1 MNPLSMSAW
10 RNALPRRASRL
21 RRAFRFRH
29 AFRLGR
35 ALRASGILFALLMA
49 LFLMPPNAEGQF
61 NRSADLS
68 RRIEQARTLERLRQY
83 DRAVVLF
90 ERILQEAP
98 DNTSAL
104 NGVLRMYFRLEAF
117 GKAIPLLET
126 QIQRSPDN
134 IRFRSRLAE
143 ALFGS
148 GRDSEAEEQIQNLL
162 KLFPQN
168 KSAVHQIA
176 FLHMD
181 RLAYDR
187 AIQTYLSGRERL
199 GEPDAFAFNLASLYT
214 SEFDIPGAVSEYV
227 RWLISKPN
235 QQGVVSDRI
244 DQLAV
249 LGSPEQV
256 EEALRKAVSEHRGS
270 KDARNLLGSFYLRY
284 DKPAEALAEYREAD
298 RLDGSS
304 GAYLARFAEWALRE
318 GHTQDAI
325 ETYEELARQSASD
338 TMRAEASTGLARA
351 FEEAGRLDQAVGAYR
366 EVIARYP
373 ETRYR
378 EEAMVRLAGL
388 YLAHFQDGRQALDT
402 YRSLLAHV
410 PATDFREQAMF
421 GIAESYVV
429 LGSLEDALAQY
440 NRIQEPGSGFPEA
453 ETQARAKFHLGEL
466 ALFQGR
472 LDEALERFHE
482 TADRHP
488 DSPYANDALEWTI
501 LIGEGRQGGDPAFA
515 EYIQS
520 VLLRRQFKDLEALEA
535 CKRFVEENTES
546 LIVDTVILDIGM
558 ILDQSGKPYQAV
570 AALRD
575 LIERHPD
582 SRRVVA
588 ARWRIAEIFERKI
601 GDVPQALTEYE
612 TLLASHPDH
621 FNNDAARRKIRELTE
636 RHPPMP

>member
-1 MNPLSMSAW
+1 MNPSPEPYRRDAPL
-10 RNALPRRASRL
+10 RRASR
-21 RRAFRFRH
+21 AK
-29 AFRLGR
+29 
-35 ALRASGILFALLMA
+35 GILVALLAA
-49 LFLMPPNAEGQF
+49 LLLTPPGAEGQF
-61 NRSADLS
+61 GRSAADLN

-98 DNTSAL
+98 DNSSAL
-104 NGVLRMYFRLEAF
+104 NGVLRLYFRLEAYD
-117 GKAIPLLET
+117 KAIPLLET
-126 QIQRSPDN
+126 HIRQSPDN
-134 IRFRSRLAE
+134 VRFRTRLAE

-148 GRDSEAEEQIQNLL
+148 GRDGEAEEQIRILL
-162 KLFPQN
+162 DLFPQD
-168 KSAVHQIA
+168 KAAVHQIA

-181 RLAYDR
+181 RQANDR
-187 AIQTYLSGRERL
+187 AIQTYLSGRDRL

-227 RWLISKPN
+227 RWLVASPN
-235 QQGVVSDRI
+235 QQNVVSDRI
-244 DQLAV
+244 DQLT
-249 LGSPEQV
+249 LMGSQELV
-256 EEALRKAVSEHRGS
+256 EEALREAVTEHRGS
-270 KDARNLLGSFYLRY
+270 KDARNLLGGFFLRY
-284 DKPAEALAEYREAD
+284 DKPGEALAEYREAD

-304 GAYLARFAEWALRE
+304 GEYLVRFAEWALRE

-325 ETYEELARQSASD
+325 DTYQELVRQTASD

-351 FEEAGRLDQAVGAYR
+351 YQEAGSMDQAAGTYR
-366 EVIARYP
+366 TVIAQYP
-373 ETRYR
+373 ETRFR
-378 EEAMVRLAGL
+378 EEATVRLAGL
-388 YLAHFQDGRQALDT
+388 YLAHYQDARQALEM
-402 YRSLLAHV
+402 YRSLLDHA
-410 PATDFREQAMF
+410 PATEFRGQAMF
-421 GIAESYVV
+421 GIAESFVV

-440 NRIQEPGSGFPEA
+440 NRILEPGAGFRED
-453 ETQARAKFHLGEL
+453 ETQARARFHLGEL

-482 TADRHP
+482 SADRYP

-501 LIGEGRQGGDPAFA
+501 LIGEGRQGGDPSFA
-515 EYIQS
+515 NYIQS
-520 VLLRRQFKDLEALEA
+520 VLMRRQFRDREALEA
-535 CKRFVEENTES
+535 CKRYVEENTES

-558 ILDQSGKPYQAV
+558 ILDRTGKPYQAV

-582 SRRVVA
+582 SRRVVT

-601 GDVPQALTEYE
+601 GDIPQALTEYE
-612 TLLASHPDH
+612 TLLASHPNH